1 MNKITIILSVDD
13 IFNRLLTFGHR
24 QYGEEVTELE
34 HALQSAMLAN
44 DCGEPHALVAACLL
58 HDYGHLLHDLG
69 EEIAGTGI
77 DARHEMIGAASLA
90 SSFPAAVVEPI
101 RLHVAAKRYLYQQ
114 DESYFKSLSAASRQ
128 SLALQGGPMTEAEII
143 EFEELEYHQEAIR
156 LRHYDDR
163 AKIQHLVVPPLET
176 YRTMLESLRIS
187 PRVHE
192 S

>member
-1 MNKITIILSVDD
+1 
-13 IFNRLLTFGHR
+13 
-24 QYGEEVTELE
+24 
-34 HALQSAMLAN
+34 
-44 DCGEPHALVAACLL
+44 
-58 HDYGHLLHDLG
+58 
-69 EEIAGTGI
+69 
-77 DARHEMIGAASLA
+77 MIGAASLA

-101 RLHVAAKRYLYQQ
+101 RLHVAAKRYLCQQ